1 MRAILAI
8 AACAI
13 ASAGVFADM
22 AIVMDE
28 SMSGK
33 AVFGSGR

>member
-1 MRAILAI
+1 MREILAI
-8 AACAI
+8 ATCAI

-22 AIVMDE
+22 AIGADG
-28 SMSGK
+28 SMNGK